1 MLEKNMLETWFQAR
15 VYDSDRYRYSYPVP
29 MDLDRD
35 RSVDTLTSWPPA
47 NVVPCKEVVLMPH
60 QYERLLGVLG
70 EITSP
75 DRTYGVDATNP
86 MVRYSENVARQQEY
100 EARLRRENPML
111 QSLWDQYQAALK
123 LCR

>member
-1 MLEKNMLETWFQAR
+1 MLERNMLETWFQAR

-35 RSVDTLTSWPPA
+35 YSWPPS

-100 EARLRRENPML
+100 EAKLRRENPML